1 MTLVPDSSSKEQPP
15 KLLPLHEKPSLDQ
28 LPWTSN
34 KDTHSIDS
42 TTNWSLELLSAANF
56 SMTTPTTANNDTPTS
71 TTTITINST
80 TPSLQVKIS
89 EREMAVPNSSAST
102 AVQSQDNLQY
112 SHNRRRDIGDS
123 HDDSVHLELLD
134 ELEPHHSAT
143 TTTTTTTATTATTVL
158 PAPIQPATLW
168 PPLKTCITSLPL
180 HQSLLDEA
188 APSCGTAS
196 GLTATDRLL
205 GLGSKAY
212 HPTSP
217 PPSQLPPVPA
227 TPSSLAQHSSHNPHP
242 PFATLPLL
250 PTPDTVHATTSN
262 NDSSSHCYQ
271 GSSYQTMHPAP
282 ASVTSDRQPRL
293 EFPNNHRNARVQQI
307 RASPPIAATVP
318 PSNQVHNPL
327 FRCPSVVS
335 YSQSEVSIAHSA
347 LVIINPRH
355 TAKPLL
361 HILSQDEE
369 DTKDETINPTHNSPA
384 NMHYVVSDLKLYDK
398 KHPSKRYCFG
408 LFSWGAC
415 VAFIVLVVSL
425 VIVCG
430 ALAFVYTP
438 RPLSV
443 SILGP
448 DSSFSAGY
456 SFLNLSSGTDPAT
469 AMQSGSFPFTAKLS
483 MGLSVKVDSSNMLTL
498 LFDSASFS
506 GSILDPSNG
515 NWLTIGPTFSF
526 TGDAYGVKVPQGPV
540 SFYWTVNKPVDITDP
555 FISAFAHSCTPLALK
570 SDISANPKTFQIIY
584 NLILKKQLLMWSY
597 SPKALGVPLTL
608 PCPSQFVDFL
618 AIVNSA
624 ALSGPPSSFNRTKD
638 DPSATNST
646 ITNSTVTSLPS
657 TSSTK
662 TTLMTSFFP
671 VLAPTSIPA
680 SSVRATMAPSTSWTN

>member
-80 TPSLQVKIS
+80 
-89 EREMAVPNSSAST
+89 
-102 AVQSQDNLQY
+102 
-112 SHNRRRDIGDS
+112 
-123 HDDSVHLELLD
+123 
-134 ELEPHHSAT
+134 
-143 TTTTTTTATTATTVL
+143 
-158 PAPIQPATLW
+158 PIQPATLW

-250 PTPDTVHATTSN
+250 PTPDT
-262 NDSSSHCYQ
+262 
-271 GSSYQTMHPAP
+271 TMHPAP

-498 LFDSASFS
+498 LFDSRHFLVVFLIHPMA
-506 GSILDPSNG
+506 
-515 NWLTIGPTFSF
+515 
-526 TGDAYGVKVPQGPV
+526 TG
-540 SFYWTVNKPVDITDP
+540 
-555 FISAFAHSCTPLALK
+555 
-570 SDISANPKTFQIIY
+570 
-584 NLILKKQLLMWSY
+584 
-597 SPKALGVPLTL
+597 
-608 PCPSQFVDFL
+608 
-618 AIVNSA
+618 
-624 ALSGPPSSFNRTKD
+624 
-638 DPSATNST
+638 
-646 ITNSTVTSLPS
+646 
-657 TSSTK
+657 
-662 TTLMTSFFP
+662 
-671 VLAPTSIPA
+671 
-680 SSVRATMAPSTSWTN
+680 

>member
-71 TTTITINST
+71 TTTITINSST
-80 TPSLQVKIS
+80 TAPTHLALPLSPPPSTPLPATPSLQVKIS

-293 EFPNNHRNARVQQI
+293 EFPNNHRNAR
-307 RASPPIAATVP
+307 
-318 PSNQVHNPL
+318 
-327 FRCPSVVS
+327 
-335 YSQSEVSIAHSA
+335 
-347 LVIINPRH
+347 
-355 TAKPLL
+355 
-361 HILSQDEE
+361 
-369 DTKDETINPTHNSPA
+369 
-384 NMHYVVSDLKLYDK
+384 LYDK

-498 LFDSASFS
+498 LFDSA
-506 GSILDPSNG
+506 
-515 NWLTIGPTFSF
+515 F
-526 TGDAYGVKVPQGPV
+526 TGDAYGVKVPQGVSLFYLPV

-646 ITNSTVTSLPS
+646 ITNSTVTSFPS

-680 SSVRATMAPSTSWTN
+680 SSVRATMAPRTSAN

>member
-71 TTTITINST
+71 TTTITINSST
-80 TPSLQVKIS
+80 TAPTHLALPLSPPPSTPLPATPSLQVKIS

-112 SHNRRRDIGDS
+112 
-123 HDDSVHLELLD
+123 
-134 ELEPHHSAT
+134 T
-143 TTTTTTTATTATTVL
+143 TTATTVL

-515 NWLTIGPTFSF
+515 NWLTIG
-526 TGDAYGVKVPQGPV
+526 
-540 SFYWTVNKPVDITDP
+540 
-555 FISAFAHSCTPLALK
+555 
-570 SDISANPKTFQIIY
+570 
-584 NLILKKQLLMWSY
+584 SY
-597 SPKALGVPLTL
+597 
-608 PCPSQFVDFL
+608 
-618 AIVNSA
+618 I
-624 ALSGPPSSFNRTKD
+624 
-638 DPSATNST
+638 
-646 ITNSTVTSLPS
+646 
-657 TSSTK
+657 
-662 TTLMTSFFP
+662 
-671 VLAPTSIPA
+671 
-680 SSVRATMAPSTSWTN
+680 